1 MNHPIN
7 KSTQQHFDAIIIGA
21 GIIGAAIA
29 LGLARKGKKT
39 LNIDALPAAGY
50 GSTSGSCAII
60 RPYYSTVETSAIAH
74 ESHSYWSHWA
84 EFLQADD
91 ERGHSKYHAVGCL
104 VAKTENN
111 QYLRPTMAI
120 LDTIGAP
127 YEELDQ
133 AQYIARMPIFNID
146 SYTPAKRPD
155 DEGFGEANGKQI
167 GGGVFFPDGGYVS
180 DPQLATH
187 NLQRAAEILGSSF
200 KFNTKVAAI
209 RQQAGRIIGVT
220 LTNGDQLD
228 APIVVN
234 AAGPH
239 SAKINAM
246 VDAQQDMKITT
257 RALRH
262 EVAHVPSPEGFNF
275 EQQGCVCS
283 DSDIHAYCR
292 PETGNHILIGSED
305 PDCDDQQW
313 VDPDDYNKDF
323 TDQWRVQALRLAQR
337 IQTLPIPNQAKG
349 VVELYD
355 VTPDWAPIFDKSSI
369 PGYYM
374 AIGTS
379 GNQFKNAPIVSE
391 MMAQL
396 IVACEQ
402 GQDHDQDPVIFNLKY
417 SGRPINLGVFS
428 RNRKINPN
436 STGTVLG

>member
-1 MNHPIN
+1 
-7 KSTQQHFDAIIIGA
+7 
-21 GIIGAAIA
+21 
-29 LGLARKGKKT
+29 
-39 LNIDALPAAGY
+39 
-50 GSTSGSCAII
+50 
-60 RPYYSTVETSAIAH
+60 
-74 ESHSYWSHWA
+74 
-84 EFLQADD
+84 
-91 ERGHSKYHAVGCL
+91 
-104 VAKTENN
+104 
-111 QYLRPTMAI
+111 
-120 LDTIGAP
+120 
-127 YEELDQ
+127 
-133 AQYIARMPIFNID
+133 MPIFNLE

-155 DEGFGEANGKQI
+155 DEGFGEANGKKI

-187 NLQRAAEILGSSF
+187 NLQRAAEAQGSSF
-200 KFNTKVAAI
+200 QFNTKVAAI
-209 RQQAGRIIGVT
+209 RQQDGRIVGVT
-220 LTNGDQLD
+220 LVNGDQID
-228 APIVVN
+228 APVVVN

-246 VDAQQDMKITT
+246 VDAERDMKITT

-262 EVAHVPSPEGFNF
+262 EVAHVPSPAGFNF

-305 PDCDDQQW
+305 PDCDAQQW

-355 VTPDWAPIFDKSSI
+355 VTPDWAPIYDKSCV

-402 GQDHDQDPVIFNLKY
+402 GQDHDQEPVVFKLKY

-428 RNRKINPN
+428 RNREINPN

>member
-1 MNHPIN
+1 MNKPMN
-7 KSTQQHFDAIIIGA
+7 KQYDAIIIGS
-21 GIIGAAIA
+21 GVIGAAIA

-60 RPYYSTVETSAIAH
+60 RPYYSTIETSAIAH
-74 ESHSYWSHWA
+74 ESHRYWSNWS
-84 EFLQADD
+84 EFLQTED
-91 ERGHSKYHAVGCL
+91 ERGHIKYHAVGCL

-127 YEELDQ
+127 YQE
-133 AQYIARMPIFNID
+133 
-146 SYTPAKRPD
+146 K
-155 DEGFGEANGKQI
+155 I

-187 NLQRAAEILGSSF
+187 NLQRAAEAQGSSF
-200 KFNTKVAAI
+200 QFNTKVAAI
-209 RQQAGRIIGVT
+209 RQQDGRIVGVT
-220 LTNGDQLD
+220 LVNGDQID
-228 APIVVN
+228 APVVVN

-246 VDAQQDMKITT
+246 VDAERDMKITT

-262 EVAHVPSPEGFNF
+262 EVAHVPSPAGFNF

-305 PDCDDQQW
+305 PDCDAQQW

-355 VTPDWAPIFDKSSI
+355 VTPDWAPIYDKSCV

-402 GQDHDQDPVIFNLKY
+402 GQDHDQEPVVFKLKY

-428 RNRKINPN
+428 RNREINPN